1 MVNTTTINSALFLSV
16 VVLVLVVIAV
26 TLVTAGE
33 IPTILFQSQM
43 AEAQQVSG
51 DITAASG
58 GEPFG
63 GEKVGT
69 ISIDSTGRRTNIS
82 ADINASPGEGNVFE
96 GWLVDAGGS
105 GYKLSLGQF
114 RNGTLDFSQYMV
126 NPYTY
131 KNFEVTEEPAEDPD
145 PNAADSIAGFEL
157 PSPFGR

>member
-1 MVNTTTINSALFLSV
+1 MIRTTISKALFLSAV
-16 VVLVLVVIAV
+16 AV
-26 TLVTAGE
+26 TLVSAGE
-33 IPTILFQSQM
+33 IPTILFQGQM

-63 GEKVGT
+63 GEKMGT
-69 ISIDSTGRRTNIS
+69 VNIDSTGRRTNVS
-82 ADINASPGEGNVFE
+82 ADLNASSSEGNVFE

-105 GYKLSLGQF
+105 EYKLSLGQF

-145 PNAADSIAGFEL
+145 PNAADSKAGFEL

>member
-1 MVNTTTINSALFLSV
+1 MVNTTISKALSLSALV
-16 VVLVLVVIAV
+16 AAVV

-33 IPTILFQSQM
+33 IPTLLFQGQV

-58 GEPFG
+58 GGPFG

-69 ISIDSTGRRTNIS
+69 ISIDSTGRRTNVS
-82 ADINASPGEGNVFE
+82 ADINDSPGEGNVFE
-96 GWLVDAGGS
+96 GWFVDTGTGGS

>member
-1 MVNTTTINSALFLSV
+1 MIILTSKDLFLSV
-16 VVLVLVVIAV
+16 VIL
-26 TLVTAGE
+26 AGG
-33 IPTILFQSQM
+33 ILTIFLQGQM

-63 GEKVGT
+63 GEKVGS
-69 ISIDSTGRRTNIS
+69 ISIDSTGRRTNVS
-82 ADINASPGEGNVFE
+82 ADINDSPGEGNVFE

>member
-1 MVNTTTINSALFLSV
+1 MIMLTSKDLFLSV
-16 VVLVLVVIAV
+16 VIL
-26 TLVTAGE
+26 AGG
-33 IPTILFQSQM
+33 ILTILLQGQI
-43 AEAQQVSG
+43 ADAQQVSG

-69 ISIDSTGRRTNIS
+69 ISIDSTGRRTNVS
-82 ADINASPGEGNVFE
+82 ADINDSPGEGNVFE

-114 RNGTLDFSQYMV
+114 RNGTLDFSQYML